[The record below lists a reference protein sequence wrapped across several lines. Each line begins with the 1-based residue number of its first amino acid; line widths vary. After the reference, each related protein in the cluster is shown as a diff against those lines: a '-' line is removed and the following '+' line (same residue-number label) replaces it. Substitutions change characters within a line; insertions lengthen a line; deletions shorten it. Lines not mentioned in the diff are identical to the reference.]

1 MGVQGVDGAG
11 GAPDPKFPPIVQKAL
26 AISNEATKVDNA
38 AKSIQNLDER
48 YEAYHKASNLYGDAV
63 RQILLCKSRQ
73 LPDALMKRLRASGYE
88 YMDRAEELKKKLVEV
103 GYLNT
108 NGEVKKAGASAMSNG
123 GNRSNDQDPNGTGS
137 SKSAAEPLD
146 ESDGLIEKPN
156 VLWTD
161 IAGLEAAKQSLSE
174 AVIMPRRFPQLYYG
188 RRQAWKGILLYGP
201 PGTGK
206 SYLAKAV
213 ATEVNST
220 FISLSASDIVS
231 KWMGD
236 SEKNI
241 RKKFEAARAHQPAV
255 IFFDE
260 IDALCGP
267 RGEGESEASRR
278 IKTEL
283 LIQMDGVGKDTTGIL
298 VLAATNIPWQL
309 DTAIRRR
316 FQKRVHIGL
325 PDAPARARMFQLEL
339 QKNKHRLT
347 KEDFKTLGEMSAG
360 RSGSDIKA
368 LVGQALAYPIRR
380 IDEAMHFKKVSLDHF
395 PSSRLPPILP

>member
-1 MGVQGVDGAG
+1 MGADGTNGVNGTN
-11 GAPDPKFPPIVQKAL
+11 GAPSDLKLPPIVQKAL
-26 AISNEATKVDNA
+26 ATSNEACKVDNA
-38 AKSIQNLDER
+38 AKNIQNLDER

-88 YMDRAEELKKKLVEV
+88 YMDRAEDLKKKLVEV

-108 NGEVKKAGASAMSNG
+108 NGEVKKASAMSNG
-123 GNRSNDQDPNGTGS
+123 GNRSNDQEPNGT
-137 SKSAAEPLD
+137 KSAAEPLD

-325 PDAPARARMFQLEL
+325 PDVPARARMFQLEL
-339 QKNKHRLT
+339 QKNKHSLT
-347 KEDFKTLGEMSAG
+347 KEDFKTLGEESEG

-380 IDEAMHFKKVSLDHF
+380 IDEAMHFKKVSLYR
-395 PSSRLPPILP
+395 SSTLFSMVIWK

>member
-1 MGVQGVDGAG
+1 
-11 GAPDPKFPPIVQKAL
+11 
-26 AISNEATKVDNA
+26 
-38 AKSIQNLDER
+38 
-48 YEAYHKASNLYGDAV
+48 
-63 RQILLCKSRQ
+63 
-73 LPDALMKRLRASGYE
+73 MKRLRASGYE

-123 GNRSNDQDPNGTGS
+123 GNRSNDQDPNGTSS

-278 IKTEL
+278 IK
-283 LIQMDGVGKDTTGIL
+283 
-298 VLAATNIPWQL
+298 PSYS
-309 DTAIRRR
+309 
-316 FQKRVHIGL
+316 
-325 PDAPARARMFQLEL
+325 
-339 QKNKHRLT
+339 
-347 KEDFKTLGEMSAG
+347 FKWM
-360 RSGSDIKA
+360 
-368 LVGQALAYPIRR
+368 V
-380 IDEAMHFKKVSLDHF
+380 
-395 PSSRLPPILP
+395 

>member
-1 MGVQGVDGAG
+1 MVLQG
-11 GAPDPKFPPIVQKAL
+11 Q
-26 AISNEATKVDNA
+26 
-38 AKSIQNLDER
+38 
-48 YEAYHKASNLYGDAV
+48 
-63 RQILLCKSRQ
+63 
-73 LPDALMKRLRASGYE
+73 
-88 YMDRAEELKKKLVEV
+88 
-103 GYLNT
+103 
-108 NGEVKKAGASAMSNG
+108 
-123 GNRSNDQDPNGTGS
+123 
-137 SKSAAEPLD
+137 
-146 ESDGLIEKPN
+146 
-156 VLWTD
+156 
-161 IAGLEAAKQSLSE
+161 
-174 AVIMPRRFPQLYYG
+174 
-188 RRQAWKGILLYGP
+188 
-201 PGTGK
+201 GK

-325 PDAPARARMFQLEL
+325 PDVPARARMFQLEL
-339 QKNKHRLT
+339 QKNKHSLT
-347 KEDFKTLGEMSAG
+347 KEDFKTLGEASEG

-380 IDEAMHFKKVSLDHF
+380 IDEAMHFKKVNLYR
-395 PSSRLPPILP
+395 SSTLFYIII